1 MKLPIY
7 AVLVGRVSF
16 LQTLI
21 VVLLCFFLF
30 FLVDGVLFYVV
41 LFLVFDLK
49 KHAHSADL
57 KKRTFIKIKKEKMWK
72 ILRSAFS
79 VKICCAFMTVE
90 HIISSTI
97 IAHS

>member
-21 VVLLCFFLF
+21 VVLVCFFCYF
-30 FLVDGVLFYVV
+30 WSMVFVLCCPFSR
-41 LFLVFDLK
+41 FGLK

-57 KKRTFIKIKKEKMWK
+57 KKRTFIKIKKEEMWK

-90 HIISSTI
+90 RISSTI
-97 IAHS
+97 IAHC